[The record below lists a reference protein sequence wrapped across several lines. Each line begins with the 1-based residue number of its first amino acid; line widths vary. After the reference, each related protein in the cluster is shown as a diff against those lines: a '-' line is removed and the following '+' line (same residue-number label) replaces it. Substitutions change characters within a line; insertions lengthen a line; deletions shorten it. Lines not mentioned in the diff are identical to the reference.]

1 MNGSMALGYAI
12 AGRSLGGLR
21 FRGARFDRRQLK
33 EMMTQGRSLQI
44 VGLVGATNAQAD
56 RFMLLPFTSLTW
68 IGAYALGS
76 RVVYAIRAFPLA
88 AFGPLMVRAADVDAS
103 GGRAAVKA
111 LYLRTLTVIMRY
123 AVTLLIVM
131 YAATYAATLAWL
143 GARFTISAGVAVI
156 LGVGFALN
164 IATGPGTAIAIAC
177 GRAELDRD
185 YNLVGL
191 GLNLILSVILGL
203 TFGAWGVVVATT
215 LGLALSSAWLLR
227 AVDRWLQSDVLR
239 VVLVSKESFALFVGA
254 TIISFSGLDVA
265 RMAAP
270 ASRAANLLIAAC
282 TALSGFV
289 LLATVKR
296 DYVKQAIGLRLR
308 RFTRAG
314 SGAQ

>member
-1 MNGSMALGYAI
+1 
-12 AGRSLGGLR
+12 
-21 FRGARFDRRQLK
+21 
-33 EMMTQGRSLQI
+33 
-44 VGLVGATNAQAD
+44 
-56 RFMLLPFTSLTW
+56 MLLPFTSLTW